1 MTRLYTLTL
10 LFTLAT
16 PALAVDAPPPRAKS
30 DVHSILSKAPA
41 RPDGELR
48 HLNILLV
55 AGPKDHGPGEH
66 DYPAWQTAWAP
77 LMAKAKN
84 VKIDTAWKWPTKEQL
99 DAAHVMVCYFKSPW
113 TAEQI
118 EDVKKLQSRGGGLVI
133 IHWAIS
139 PDKEF
144 EKHQTIVGITY
155 RGASFRHGPTTLK
168 VAAPDHPIVLGM
180 PKEMKFVD
188 EPYWPFI
195 GEERR
200 VKVLA
205 TSDEMIHR
213 GDDRAKNPG
222 DTTTKTIPVFWTFEP
237 EHKGR
242 AFVSIF
248 GHYMWTF
255 DDPLFRLLLLRGIAW
270 SANEW
275 PYRFDELATE
285 GVKLAE

>member
-1 MTRLYTLTL
+1 MKTLSLITLTL
-10 LFTLAT
+10 LLSAT
-16 PALAVDAPPPRAKS
+16 TFAADPPAPRSKS
-30 DVHSILSKAPA
+30 EVQSILSKAPA
-41 RPDGELR
+41 SPTKELR
-48 HLNILLV
+48 PLNILLV

-66 DYPAWQTAWAP
+66 DYPVWQKNWTP
-77 LMAKAKN
+77 LLKRAKN
-84 VKIDTAWKWPTKEQL
+84 VTIDTAWKWPTKEQL
-99 DAAHVMVCYFKSPW
+99 DAANVMVCYFKSPW
-113 TAEQI
+113 TPEQI
-118 EDVKKLQSRGGGLVI
+118 EDVKKLQSRGGGLVL

-144 EKHQTIVGITY
+144 EKHQTIVGLTY
-155 RGASFRHGPTTLK
+155 RGASFRHGDTTLK
-168 VAAPDHPIVLGM
+168 LTAPDHPVLLGL

-195 GEERR
+195 GDERR
-200 VKVLA
+200 VNVLA

-255 DDPLFRLLLLRGIAW
+255 DDPLFRLLVLRGIAW
-270 SANEW
+270 SANDHV
-275 PYRFDELATE
+275 YRLDELATD
-285 GVKLAE
+285 GVKLGD